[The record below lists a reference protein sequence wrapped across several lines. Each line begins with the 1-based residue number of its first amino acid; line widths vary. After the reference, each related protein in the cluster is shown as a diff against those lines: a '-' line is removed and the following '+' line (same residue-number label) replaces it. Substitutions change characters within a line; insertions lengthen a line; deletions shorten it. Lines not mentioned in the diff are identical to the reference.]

1 MEEIHMGRMFCCGL
15 LKPIWCEEL
24 HIQKSNES
32 EFKQGEE
39 GFHAKANEK
48 DRSLEV
54 VVSWSLSAVRR
65 ANAQG

>member
-1 MEEIHMGRMFCCGL
+1 MERMFCCGL
-15 LKPIWCEEL
+15 LKPKRCEEL

-32 EFKQGEE
+32 EFEQGEE

-54 VVSWSLSAVRR
+54 VSRSLSAVRR